1 METATKQKRTRRLLP
16 LALFLTSLCGVL
28 VLGSC
33 RDNDFDLSD
42 VDLTVGLGG
51 SDTLTLP
58 GNNSTRAIQ
67 MDEVL
72 KLNNS
77 SFVHIA
83 ANGDYELSMSDETVH
98 RESVSV
104 GTFVIAGTSVEP
116 YYIPAVAGSA
126 EKPIVTLNFT
136 AKNIDKSILALNS
149 LTTDCRAK
157 ISILV
162 PATLRQISRL
172 NLSIPS
178 FLHVS
183 SFTLDGV
190 KKTVG
195 SDNAVVLDGLKSG
208 KHTILVDI
216 DRIECN
222 RTTADNSSIAFDASA
237 HVLTMK
243 VNVLLRMTVAP
254 SDLTSTSTVGN
265 IEGRGEIEPASV
277 KTITGRFDKEIAYDN
292 LGSVSLH
299 GIPDFLED
307 NDVVFD
313 LYNPTVFIHFNNDL
327 PVNALLGGVLTSTDE
342 FGRTLASVNV
352 PQFSVASGEQVVAL
366 QAKDRNYGAD
376 TVAVTVADLPSLI
389 RKIPNRITFGQIK
402 ASADG
407 TKTGQ
412 VTLGKDY
419 QVEAQYAF
427 SSPLQ
432 FGENTSI
439 IYSDSITDM
448 HDGVKDLMF
457 IENNGKPDG
466 GLIAEA
472 DVESCL
478 PLYLTVEAWGV
489 DVDGK
494 AISKEKLPV
503 IVSPSVKASADGN
516 PITTH
521 ITMKIT
527 PTDNDVFRTLDGIH
541 YRLIGTTSAQGQ
553 SPVTG
558 VTLNAYKQTL
568 KVSGITVRKYGK
580 VIGNFN

>member
-1 METATKQKRTRRLLP
+1 MVTTTKRARTRRLFP

-42 VDLTVGLGG
+42 VDMTVGLGG
-51 SDTLTLP
+51 GDTLTLP

-83 ANGDYELSMSDETVH
+83 ANGDYELSMADGNVH

-104 GTFVIAGTSVEP
+104 GSFVISGSSVEP
-116 YYIPAVAGSA
+116 YSIPAVVGSA
-126 EKPIVTLNFT
+126 DKPIVTLNFEAT
-136 AKNIDKSILALNS
+136 DIDKSILALNS
-149 LTTDCRAK
+149 LTSDCQAR
-157 ISILV
+157 ISIQV
-162 PATLRQISRL
+162 PSTLHQISRL
-172 NLSIPS
+172 TLSFPS

-195 SDNAVVLDGLKSG
+195 SDNFVVLDGLRSG
-208 KHTILVDI
+208 MHAILVNI
-216 DRIECN
+216 DQIECN
-222 RTTADNSSIAFDASA
+222 RTAADGSSIAFDAAA
-237 HVLTMK
+237 HKLTMK
-243 VNVLLRMTVAP
+243 VNALLRMTVAP
-254 SDLTSTSTVGN
+254 SDLASTSTVGT
-265 IEGRGEIEPASV
+265 IEGSGKTEPASV
-277 KTITGRFDKEIAYDN
+277 KTITGRFNKEIGYDN
-292 LGSVSLH
+292 LGSVSLQ
-299 GIPDFLED
+299 GIPDFLDD

-313 LYNPTVFIHFNNDL
+313 LYNPTVFIHFSNDL
-327 PVNALLGGVLTSTDE
+327 PVNALLGGVLTSTDAN
-342 FGRTLASVNV
+342 GRTLASVEV
-352 PQFSVASGEQVVAL
+352 PQFSVASGEQVVAI
-366 QAKDRNYGAD
+366 QAKAKAYGAD

-389 RKIPNRITFGQIK
+389 RKIPNRVTFGQIK

-407 TKTGQ
+407 TKTSQ

-457 IENNGKPDG
+457 IEKNGKPDG

-472 DVESCL
+472 DVENCL

-494 AISKEKLPV
+494 AIPKEKLPV
-503 IVSPSVKASADGN
+503 TVTPSVKASADGK
-516 PITTH
+516 PVTTH
-521 ITMKIT
+521 IRMTVI

-541 YRLIGTTSAQGQ
+541 YRLVGTTTAQGQ

-568 KVSGITVRKYGK
+568 KVSGITVSKYGK

>member
-1 METATKQKRTRRLLP
+1 METISKRKRTRRLFP

-33 RDNDFDLSD
+33 RNNDFDLSD
-42 VDLTVGLGG
+42 VDMTVGLGG

-83 ANGDYELSMSDETVH
+83 ANGDYELSMTDGNIH

-104 GTFVIAGTSVEP
+104 GSFALAGTSVEP
-116 YYIPAVAGSA
+116 SSIPAVAGSA
-126 EKPIVTLNFT
+126 KMPIVTLNFE
-136 AKNIDKSILALNS
+136 AADIDKSILALNS
-149 LTTDCRAK
+149 LTADCQAK
-157 ISILV
+157 ISIRV
-162 PATLRQISRL
+162 PSTLHQISRL
-172 NLSIPS
+172 TLSFPS

-190 KKTVG
+190 KKSVG
-195 SDNAVVLDGLKSG
+195 SDNAAVLDGLKSG

-216 DRIECN
+216 DQIECN
-222 RTTADNSSIAFDASA
+222 RTAADGSSIAFDAAA
-237 HVLTMK
+237 HKLTMK
-243 VNVLLRMTVAP
+243 VNALLRMTVAK
-254 SDLTSTSTVGN
+254 SDLVSTTTVGT
-265 IEGRGEIEPASV
+265 IEGSGEIEPASV
-277 KTITGRFDKEIAYDN
+277 KTITGRFDKEIGYNN
-292 LGSVSLH
+292 LGSVSLQ
-299 GIPDFLED
+299 GIPDFLDD

-327 PVNALLGGVLTSTDE
+327 PVNAQLSGVLTSTDSN
-342 FGRTLASVNV
+342 GRTLASVEV
-352 PQFSVASGEQVVAL
+352 PQFSVASGEQVVAI
-366 QAKDRNYGAD
+366 QAKAKTYGAD

-407 TKTGQ
+407 TKTSQ

-457 IENNGKPDG
+457 IEKNGKPDG

-472 DVESCL
+472 DIESCL
-478 PLYLTVEAWGV
+478 PLFLTVEAWGV

-494 AISKEKLPV
+494 AVSKEKLPITV
-503 IVSPSVKASADGN
+503 TPSVKASADGN
-516 PITTH
+516 PVMTH

-541 YRLIGTTSAQGQ
+541 YRLVGTTSAQGQ